1 METRA
6 EYHGPK
12 EQKKAQGRKEHG
24 VFWKESMEWLEESV
38 LGRMRLASDG
48 IQISITHG
56 NH

>member
-1 METRA
+1 VETRA